1 MRKLPDL
8 KKAVEEQLLK
18 PLEEIS
24 IIKLIDYFVEYAY
37 TSHASDIHIE
47 PGTTKVRVRFRID
60 GQLQDIFE
68 NIAVSKELQSELIT
82 RVRVLSGLR
91 TDEHSQAQDGRFKS
105 SIEDVGSVD
114 VRVSIVPTYHGEN
127 VVMRVLVPTHAFNL
141 DNLGFAKEDL
151 VKVKKAI
158 NKPYGMILAN
168 GPTGSGKTSTLYT
181 MLREVNRPE
190 VSIVTIE
197 DPIEY
202 SFEGASQ
209 IQVNN
214 QVGLTFA
221 NGLRAVLR
229 QDPNIVMV
237 GEIRDEETARIAV
250 NAALTG
256 HLLFSTLHTN
266 DSATTFPRLMDMGIP
281 PFLIGSTINV
291 AIGQRLVRMICQKCR
306 IPREMTED
314 EIKSV
319 KEILPPDAIV
329 PSQFFKGKGCEA
341 CQGTGYVGRTA
352 IREVL
357 EVDETIRALIIKRA
371 TATEIKEAAIKN
383 GMLTMFHHGLQKV
396 DEGMISIEELL
407 HIMQE

>member
-1 MRKLPDL
+1 MRKIKDL
-8 KKAVEEQLLK
+8 KNAIEEQLLK

-37 TSHASDIHIE
+37 TAHASDIHIE
-47 PGTTKVRVRFRID
+47 PGTSKVRVRFRID
-60 GQLQDIFE
+60 GQLMEIFE
-68 NIAVSKELQSELIT
+68 NISVSKELQSELIT

-105 SIEDVGSVD
+105 SIEEVGSVD

-127 VVMRVLVPTHAFNL
+127 VVMRVLVPTHAFTL
-141 DNLGFAKEDL
+141 ENLGFAKDDL
-151 VKVKKAI
+151 EKVRRAI
-158 NKPYGMILAN
+158 NKPYGMVLAN

-181 MLREVNRPE
+181 MLQEVNRPE

-202 SFEGASQ
+202 SFESASQ

-266 DSATTFPRLMDMGIP
+266 DSATTFPRLIDMGVP
-281 PFLIGSTINV
+281 PFLIASTINV

-306 IPREMTED
+306 EPREMSKD
-314 EIKSV
+314 EIKSL
-319 KEILPPDAIV
+319 KEILPHDA
-329 PSQFFKGKGCEA
+329 PMPETFFKGKGCEA

-357 EVDETIRALIIKRA
+357 EVDESIRALIIKRA
-371 TATEIKEAAIKN
+371 TAAEIKETAIKN
-383 GMLTMFHHGLQKV
+383 GMLTMFHHGLQRV
-396 DEGMISIEELL
+396 EEGVVSIEELL

>member
-1 MRKLPDL
+1 MHLLKDL
-8 KKAVEEQLLK
+8 KTEIESQLLK

-24 IIKLIDYFVEYAY
+24 IIKLIDYFVEYAFLA
-37 TSHASDIHIE
+37 HASDIHIE
-47 PGTTKVRVRFRID
+47 PGTSKVRVRFRID
-60 GQLQDIFE
+60 GMLQDIFE

-91 TDEHSQAQDGRFKS
+91 TDEHSQPQDGRFKS
-105 SIEDVGSVD
+105 NIEEVGSVD

-127 VVMRVLVPTHAFNL
+127 AVMRVLVPTQNFTL
-141 DNLGFAKEDL
+141 ENLGFASNDL
-151 VKVKKAI
+151 EKVRRAV
-158 NKPYGMILAN
+158 NKPYGMVLAN

-181 MLREVNRPE
+181 MLREVSRPD

-221 NGLRAVLR
+221 NGLRAILR
-229 QDPNIVMV
+229 QDPNIIMV

-266 DSATTFPRLMDMGIP
+266 DSATTFPRLIDMGVP
-281 PFLIGSTINV
+281 PFLIASTVNV

-306 IPREMTED
+306 APREINED
-314 EIKSV
+314 EKRGLR
-319 KEILPPDAIV
+319 ELLPPDASM
-329 PSQFFKGKGCEA
+329 PEQFFRGGGCEE
-341 CQGTGYVGRTA
+341 CLGTGMQGRVA

-357 EVDETIRALIIKRA
+357 EVDESIRTLVIKRA
-371 TATEIKEAAIKN
+371 TATEIKEAAIKG

-396 DEGMISIEELL
+396 NEGLISIEELL
-407 HIMQE
+407 RIMQE